1 MVRKISLSKIKV
13 WEKRRFRPGR
23 VTHENPEDHESDF
36 EKLLENY
43 KCIKEKLED
52 IDKKEKQDKRLSKKN
67 EQDTSSMEKQSEDDG
82 RVESKESSGSKSTDV
97 AKESTSVSIFVK
109 FRCIKHR
116 FNF

>member
-13 WEKRRFRPGR
+13 WEKRRFRPAR
-23 VTHENPEDHESDF
+23 VTHKNPEDHESDF

-43 KCIKEKLED
+43 KSIKEKLDD

-67 EQDTSSMEKQSEDDG
+67 EQNTSSIEKQSEDDG
-82 RVESKESSGSKSTDV
+82 TVESKESSSRTDV
-97 AKESTSVSIFVK
+97 PKESTSVSIFVK